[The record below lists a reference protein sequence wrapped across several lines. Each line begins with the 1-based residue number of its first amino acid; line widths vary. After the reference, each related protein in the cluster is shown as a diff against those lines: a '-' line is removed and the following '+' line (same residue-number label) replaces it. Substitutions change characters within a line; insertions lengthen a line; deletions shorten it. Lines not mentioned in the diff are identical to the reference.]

1 MTRFERENLKVRLI
15 KLIALKCTGSP
26 AELAFML
33 GVSERTIKR
42 FIKEL
47 REDGYDIWFCP
58 VRRSY
63 VNGLDYY

>member
-47 REDGYDIWFCP
+47 REDGYDIWFCQL
-58 VRRSY
+58 RGSY